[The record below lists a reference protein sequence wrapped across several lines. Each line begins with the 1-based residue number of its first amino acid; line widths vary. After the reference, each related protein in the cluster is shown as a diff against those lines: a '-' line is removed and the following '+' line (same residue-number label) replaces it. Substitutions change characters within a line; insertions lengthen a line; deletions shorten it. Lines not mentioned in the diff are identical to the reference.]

1 MKAVTLALLLLGS
14 IAGSTVFA
22 EPLWQA
28 EDLDSQ
34 AVDAAAQTA
43 LEKLGPER
51 GAVTL
56 VAGFDGGE
64 TYNVDLGNG
73 GIDIIG
79 LSSDT
84 SGIPLDLQGLIS
96 DLDADVTD
104 LGYKISLSGDVLFEF
119 NKADLKSEA
128 KETLQKVVLLAK
140 KENAVE
146 IRVEGHTDSEGGET
160 YNQELSLRRAESVK
174 NWLNTVGGIK
184 VDIIKSFGLGE
195 TKPVAENTKPDG
207 TDNPEGRAQNR
218 RVDIYVKKMKK

>member
-28 EDLDSQ
+28 ADIDSQ

-56 VAGFDGGE
+56 VAGFNGGE

-79 LSSDT
+79 LTSDT

-104 LGYKISLSGDVLFEF
+104 FGYKISLSGDVLFEF

-146 IRVEGHTDSEGGET
+146 IRVEGHTDSEGGEA

-174 NWLNTVGGIK
+174 NWLNTVGDIQA
-184 VDIIKSFGLGE
+184 DIIKSIGLGE
-195 TKPVAENTKPDG
+195 TQPVAENKKPDG

-218 RVDIYVKKMKK
+218 RVDIYVKKRGK

>member
-28 EDLDSQ
+28 ADIDSQ

-56 VAGFDGGE
+56 VAGFNGGE

-119 NKADLKSEA
+119 NKADLKPEA

-146 IRVEGHTDSEGGET
+146 IRVEGHTDSEGGEL

-174 NWLNTVGGIK
+174 NWLNTVGGIEA
-184 VDIIKSFGLGE
+184 DIIKSIGLGE
-195 TKPVAENTKPDG
+195 TQPVAENKKPDG

-218 RVDIYVKKMKK
+218 RVDIYVKKRGK